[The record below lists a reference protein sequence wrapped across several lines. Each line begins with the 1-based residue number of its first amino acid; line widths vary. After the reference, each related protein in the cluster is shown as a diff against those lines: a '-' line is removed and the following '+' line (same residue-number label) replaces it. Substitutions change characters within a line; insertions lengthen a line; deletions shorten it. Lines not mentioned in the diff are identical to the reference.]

1 MIVSELFANP
11 SILLNTIRLNTCPF
25 QGSRTIR
32 TEEAVLISL
41 ATLGP
46 ALANSSRTTPERQVV
61 EEEEAEETQKDED
74 FVSDDDG
81 SVLSEESS
89 SSSSN
94 SSSSEEGCD
103 GSDGS
108 TGEG

>member
-1 MIVSELFANP
+1 MP
-11 SILLNTIRLNTCPF
+11 IRLNTCPF
-25 QGSRTIR
+25 QGSRTVR

-46 ALANSSRTTPERQVV
+46 ALANSSRTTSERLAVGKANKED
-61 EEEEAEETQKDED
+61 EETEETQNVED
-74 FVSDDDG
+74 CVSDDG
-81 SVLSEESS
+81 SVLSDESS
-89 SSSSN
+89 SSSS
-94 SSSSEEGCD
+94 SEEGSD